1 MSKFRSEQ
9 IDQPINLTGTFT
21 GDLIGTASY
30 ATFAANG
37 GGGSVDTSSL
47 LTTAS
52 FNSYTSST
60 TSQFAGTAS
69 FATTASFALNA
80 GGAGFP
86 FTGNAVITGSLIVSG
101 SSSGLSGITGSL
113 QGTASFATTASH
125 ALNGGVTSIVAGTG
139 ISRSSAT
146 GSVTITNTAPD
157 QVVSLTNGGS
167 ISITGTYPSFT
178 IQNTAPFP
186 GFGYSQLLYIFSQV
200 GGNAPST
207 NGGPIINTTGLNYTF
222 KRNGI
227 GEYELAATSDT
238 PFTANLTAV
247 YLTPG
252 YTVGTFGNSNVY
264 SVWFEIASTSIINI
278 YSYDVK
284 ADGPTDDVFNQAT
297 LDIKILA

>member
-37 GGGSVDTSSL
+37 GGSVDTGSL

-101 SSSGLSGITGSL
+101 SSSGLGRG
-113 QGTASFATTASH
+113 
-125 ALNGGVTSIVAGTG
+125 
-139 ISRSSAT
+139 R
-146 GSVTITNTAPD
+146 
-157 QVVSLTNGGS
+157 
-167 ISITGTYPSFT
+167 
-178 IQNTAPFP
+178 
-186 GFGYSQLLYIFSQV
+186 
-200 GGNAPST
+200 PST
-207 NGGPIINTTGLNYTF
+207 GL
-222 KRNGI
+222 GDVLQPS
-227 GEYELAATSDT
+227 EVLA
-238 PFTANLTAV
+238 NQ
-247 YLTPG
+247 
-252 YTVGTFGNSNVY
+252 
-264 SVWFEIASTSIINI
+264 
-278 YSYDVK
+278 K
-284 ADGPTDDVFNQAT
+284 PT
-297 LDIKILA
+297 